1 MQRAKNE
8 KLKKQIVDKMILF
21 LNNKYNRM
29 FKDKKITNEMLRKDI
44 DKLIGNQNF
53 KNFDYQTNIK
63 KVEKSILSKASKIG
77 KIKYQPVQMNKI
89 NDLLN
94 FDKDKYLSEEIDKNN
109 NNKNIINNNIINRT
123 EKNIKNN
130 LDKNNEV
137 KVNKE
142 PIINKENNNIKVRPQ
157 SAVVSINNNQN
168 KSNNFVLEKNINDFS
183 INNNNNFSI
192 NNNNNFTICDN
203 QNKNEKIMEYNNLS
217 EKMRKLKLKEQDE
230 WAIKAK
236 LDHDN
241 YIKEENEK
249 KKINI

>member
-109 NNKNIINNNIINRT
+109 NNKNIINNNIILYSQKSR
-123 EKNIKNN
+123 
-130 LDKNNEV
+130 LD
-137 KVNKE
+137 
-142 PIINKENNNIKVRPQ
+142 
-157 SAVVSINNNQN
+157 
-168 KSNNFVLEKNINDFS
+168 NFFLIF
-183 INNNNNFSI
+183 F
-192 NNNNNFTICDN
+192 
-203 QNKNEKIMEYNNLS
+203 
-217 EKMRKLKLKEQDE
+217 
-230 WAIKAK
+230 
-236 LDHDN
+236 
-241 YIKEENEK
+241 
-249 KKINI
+249 

>member
-94 FDKDKYLSEEIDKNN
+94 IDKDKYLAEEIDKNN

-130 LDKNNEV
+130 LDKNNEI

-142 PIINKENNNIKVRPQ
+142 TLINKENNNIKVRPQ

-183 INNNNNFSI
+183 INNNNNF
-192 NNNNNFTICDN
+192 TICDN
-203 QNKNEKIMEYNNLS
+203 QNKNEKIMEFNNLS

-236 LDHDN
+236 LDQSN
-241 YIKEENEK
+241 KRK
-249 KKINI
+249 KRKRRKIL